1 MSMSTLSMLWRTGFA
16 ILLACAVAG
25 PAMADGP
32 GSNVRANGVVVV
44 THLDIIPTFTDLA
57 RPVLDEFV
65 EDSRNDPGVVVFKM
79 ISWTP
84 TTNHFQLIEV
94 YENQKAFDA
103 HVAAAHTI
111 QFRKDIQQ
119 YIGAP
124 YDERVYEYTNHS
136 GPIEP

>member
-1 MSMSTLSMLWRTGFA
+1 MSIFRGTCFA
-16 ILLACAVAG
+16 ILFACAAVG

-44 THLDIIPTFTDLA
+44 THLDIIPTFVDQA
-57 RPVLDEFV
+57 RPVLNDFV
-65 EDSRNDPGVVVFKM
+65 QNSQSDPGVVVFKM

-94 YENQKAFDA
+94 FESQKAFDA
-103 HVAAAHTI
+103 HVSAAHTLK
-111 QFRKDIQQ
+111 FRHDIQAF
-119 YIGAP
+119 IGAP
-124 YDERVYEYTNHS
+124 YDERIYGFTNHS

>member
-1 MSMSTLSMLWRTGFA
+1 MTMLWRACFA
-16 ILLACAVAG
+16 IVFACAVAG
-25 PAMADGP
+25 PAWADGP
-32 GSNVRANGVVVV
+32 GPNVRANGVVVV

-65 EDSRNDPGVVVFKM
+65 EASRNDPGVVVFKM

-94 YENQKAFDA
+94 YENDKAFDA
-103 HVAAAHTI
+103 HVAAEHTI
-111 QFRKDIQQ
+111 LFRKNIQQ

-124 YDERVYEYTNHS
+124 YDERVYQYTNHS

>member
-1 MSMSTLSMLWRTGFA
+1 MDTSKHSRRRSAMSMPWRACFA
-16 ILLACAVAG
+16 IAVACAVAG
-25 PAMADGP
+25 PAWAEGP

-65 EDSRNDPGVVVFKM
+65 AASRNDPGVVVFKM

-94 YENQKAFDA
+94 YESDKAFDA
-103 HVAAAHTI
+103 HVAAEHTI
-111 QFRKDIQQ
+111 QFRKNIQQ

-124 YDERVYEYTNHS
+124 YDE
-136 GPIEP
+136 

>member
-1 MSMSTLSMLWRTGFA
+1 MSMLWRACFA
-16 ILLACAVAG
+16 VLFACAVAG

-44 THLDIIPTFTDLA
+44 THLDIIPTFVDQA
-57 RPVLDEFV
+57 RPVLDDFV
-65 EDSRNDPGVVVFKM
+65 ADSRNDPGVVVFKM

-94 YENQKAFDA
+94 WENQKAFDA
-103 HVAAAHTI
+103 HVSAAHTI
-111 QFRKDIQQ
+111 AFRRDIQQ
-119 YIGAP
+119 FIGAP
-124 YDERVYEYTNHS
+124 YDERLYGYTNLS

>member
-1 MSMSTLSMLWRTGFA
+1 MS
-16 ILLACAVAG
+16 ILRRAFLAALVACAATG

-44 THLDIIPTFTDLA
+44 THLDIIPTFVDQA
-57 RPVLDEFV
+57 FPVLVDFV

-94 YENQKAFDA
+94 FESQKAFDA
-103 HVAAAHTI
+103 HVSAAHTI
-111 QFRKDIQQ
+111 QFRKDIQAF
-119 YIGAP
+119 IGAP
-124 YDERVYEYTNHS
+124 YDERLYQFTNHS